1 MKGREWRDF
10 CGSQW
15 DFWTANRVQNFI
27 TDCEPW
33 QSLEFPVC
41 TDTMKVNGYFGNKF
55 PCRENGNFGDY
66 PHGRFCDSFTCF
78 FFFPW
83 IQMKMSI
90 KASEMPE
97 DNASGYRP
105 SLLQVG
111 SMGQQHQN
119 LLVALWKYRISTL
132 PLPDLHVKGIPRSSE
147 YMGIFETH

>member
-27 TDCEPW
+27 TDCKLW

-66 PHGRFCDSFTCF
+66 SHGRFCDSFTHF
-78 FFFPW
+78 FFSFLEFKWKWASRHQKCQRTMQVVIDLCSSRWVPW
-83 IQMKMSI
+83 TSSVRIFWYLCG
-90 KASEMPE
+90 
-97 DNASGYRP
+97 NAES
-105 SLLQVG
+105 Q
-111 SMGQQHQN
+111 
-119 LLVALWKYRISTL
+119 
-132 PLPDLHVKGIPRSSE
+132 PLPSQICMWKGFPDHLNI
-147 YMGIFETH
+147 